1 MGHNIYAYCANN
13 PINNVDPT
21 GKAVL
26 MSALIIGTAILFGG
40 ATVTQAVINKKDV
53 KNAEEIF
60 FNAITGTTPSSNTL
74 NSLANKAKTSP
85 QIKAEVQKAIEA
97 NNGKDF
103 SNYVSKEVS
112 FSSGDLL
119 YSIGRV
125 TTTTISGIKNQDN
138 SWNISVT
145 LYDKYNFEKK
155 HGTYNIVG
163 NFLNNMGYVMQNIGA
178 IQVYDW
184 DVAFS
189 FTYYEE

>member
-13 PINNVDPT
+13 QINNVDPT

-155 HGTYNIVG
+155 HGTYNTVG